1 MFSLL
6 KENEQTSVTKKFI
19 VKSKLEGEVDVY
31 EGNFNFELSP
41 TIITKDLIPI
51 KKITFDWCV
60 ETSQAEMIMFGE
72 DKILE
77 MFGDKLKQDF
87 IKLTKN
93 Q

>member
-1 MFSLL
+1 M
-6 KENEQTSVTKKFI
+6 KTQVPKIKVEN
-19 VKSKLEGEVDVY
+19 GELQI

-41 TIITKDLIPI
+41 TIITEDLIPI

-60 ETSQAEMIMFGE
+60 EISQSELMTFGE

-87 IKLTKN
+87 IKIIKN